1 MVFRSAKHILRS
13 LLHGLSAE
21 QSIYALT
28 HFLNCLLGADKN
40 ANPKAHFESY
50 DFLDVAP
57 PAYTKLTPASL
68 REQIVAQ
75 VEARF
80 RWKLDPSY
88 FTEGL
93 KKRQLLR
100 ELANRTAFQLDQR
113 EYSFSSQDEEA
124 LSETAD
130 AGKNKKAKK
139 SKDVAVDAAR
149 INTFEPSDIVT
160 LLPIIKGCAPSVSE
174 SIICQRSLL
183 IPSTGIH
190 RRRSVRNGST
200 QLEPIGYPAR
210 SGAHARGYQHVRADP
225 PGHPP

>member
-40 ANPKAHFESY
+40 VNPKAIFESY

-68 REQIVAQ
+68 REQIVAE
-75 VEARF
+75 VESRF
-80 RWKLDPSY
+80 RWKLDASY
-88 FTEGL
+88 FTDSL

-113 EYSFSSQDEEA
+113 EYSFSSE
-124 LSETAD
+124 SEDTSVATD
-130 AGKNKKAKK
+130 SKNKKAKK
-139 SKDVAVDAAR
+139 AKTDVADAAR

-160 LLPIIKGCAPSVSE
+160 LLPIIKGCAPSVSG
-174 SIICQRSLL
+174 R
-183 IPSTGIH
+183 
-190 RRRSVRNGST
+190 
-200 QLEPIGYPAR
+200 R
-210 SGAHARGYQHVRADP
+210 SGAFDDG
-225 PGHPP
+225 